1 MTVKTKLLTG
11 LVIFSLALSACT
23 KDRPI
28 EPEVETILPED
39 PATFKQVA
47 MIDLGGLAAAEIS
60 AYDPLTKKLFVVNN
74 ETTTRVDVI
83 DLSNFPTVTKV
94 KSIEFPGQGW
104 ANSVAVSNGLLAV
117 GVEAAVKQD
126 NGTVYVFKTSTYEE
140 VKKITVGALPDMVT
154 FSPDGNY
161 IVSANEGEPNAT
173 YTVDPVGSISIIDI
187 KNNYAVKT
195 LNFAGF
201 ESDKVNLMAAGLR
214 IFGLNASFA
223 QDIEP
228 EYVAITP
235 DSKKAFVTLQENNA
249 VAEVDLVAGTITKIR
264 PLGTRDIS
272 LAENAFDVTEDNKYE
287 AKTWPIKAYYLPD
300 AISYFTANGTGYYA
314 LANEGDT
321 REYDAYKEE
330 TTVKKAK
337 LDPTK
342 FPNAAT
348 LQLDANMGKLVITEA
363 SGKNKDGFFEE
374 LYAVGGRSMSIH
386 NAATGAVVAH
396 IGKDLEQHVAVDL
409 NNKYDDKR
417 SPKKGV
423 EVESVTIAEVN
434 GKTMAF
440 IGMERAD
447 AIAVYDI
454 SVPTAPKFVQVF
466 ETGDAPE
473 GLLFVKPKDSPNGRS
488 LLIVAS
494 EEDGTI
500 RFYQPNKL

>member
-1 MTVKTKLLTG
+1 MRA
-11 LVIFSLALSACT
+11 SLMPCIPF
-23 KDRPI
+23 DPI
-28 EPEVETILPED
+28 
-39 PATFKQVA
+39 
-47 MIDLGGLAAAEIS
+47 
-60 AYDPLTKKLFVVNN
+60 
-74 ETTTRVDVI
+74 
-83 DLSNFPTVTKV
+83 
-94 KSIEFPGQGW
+94 
-104 ANSVAVSNGLLAV
+104 
-117 GVEAAVKQD
+117 
-126 NGTVYVFKTSTYEE
+126 
-140 VKKITVGALPDMVT
+140 
-154 FSPDGNY
+154 
-161 IVSANEGEPNAT
+161 
-173 YTVDPVGSISIIDI
+173 GSISIIDI
-187 KNNYAVKT
+187 KNNYAVRT
-195 LNFAGF
+195 LDFTGF
-201 ESDKVNLMAAGLR
+201 ESDKVNLIAAGLR

-228 EYVAITP
+228 EYVTITP

-249 VAEVDLVAGTITKIR
+249 VAEVDLVAGAITKIR

-272 LAENAFDVTEDNKYE
+272 LAENAFDVTDDNKYE

-396 IGKDLEQHVAVDL
+396 IGKDLEQHVATDL

-423 EVESVTIAEVN
+423 EVESVTVAEVN

>member
-23 KDRPI
+23 KNRLI

-39 PATFKQVA
+39 PASFKQVA
-47 MIDLGGLAAAEIS
+47 MIDLGGLQAAEIS

-74 ETTTRVDVI
+74 ETTTKVDVM

-117 GVEAAVKQD
+117 GVEATVKQD

-140 VKKITVGALPDMVT
+140 LKKITVGALPDMVT

-195 LNFAGF
+195 LNFTGF

-228 EYVAITP
+228 EYITITP

-249 VAEVDLVAGTITKIR
+249 VAEVDLVAGAITKIR

-272 LAENAFDVTEDNKYE
+272 LAENAFDVTDDNKYE

-396 IGKDLEQHVAVDL
+396 IGKDLEQHVATDL

-423 EVESVTIAEVN
+423 EVESVTVAEVN